1 MGGLSKKYTL
11 GMAFK
16 VACAQFS
23 PEKAKVD
30 RNLDTIAE
38 IILQAEG
45 LGADLVLLPEASTS
59 GYFLEGGVLEA
70 SLTSTQLLAN
80 LWRRVEGKLTKTIDV
95 TMGFYENV
103 DGTLHN
109 SAIYAELSPEGA
121 RHVGTYR
128 KFFLPTYGVFDEER
142 FVTRGRDLGVF
153 DTRLG
158 KIGVLICEDVWHS
171 ILPTL
176 CAVHGAQLILIP
188 AASPARGFSDDR
200 IDNHDRYRRLFV
212 SIAEEHGV
220 YCASAQL
227 CGFEGG
233 KGFIGGSKI
242 VDPTGHVMVEAPV
255 GIPHMIVGDVDTDLV
270 AITRAH
276 SPLLS
281 DLQSAWS
288 DLRRLMTN
296 SDF

>member
-1 MGGLSKKYTL
+1 
-11 GMAFK
+11 MAFK
-16 VACAQFS
+16 VACAQFA
-23 PEKAKVD
+23 PAKAEVET
-30 RNLDTIAE
+30 NLDTIAD
-38 IILQAEG
+38 LVVQAAEE
-45 LGADLVLLPEASTS
+45 GADLVLMPEACTS
-59 GYFLEGGVLEA
+59 GYFLEGGVLES
-70 SLTSTQLLAN
+70 SLTSTQLLSAIWN
-80 LWRRVEGKLTKTIDV
+80 RVQGRLEGMIDV
-95 TMGFYENV
+95 VLGFYENF
-103 DGTLHN
+103 DGTLYN
-109 SAIYAELSPEGA
+109 SSAYIELSPMGP
-121 RHVGTYR
+121 RLVGTYH

-142 FVTRGRDLGVF
+142 FVTRGRNLGVF

-158 KIGVLICEDVWHS
+158 KIAVLICEDVWHG

-188 AASPARGFSDDR
+188 AASPARGFTGES

-212 SIAEEHGV
+212 AVAEEHGV

-242 VDPTGHVMVEAPV
+242 VDPTGRVLVEAPV
-255 GIPHMIVGDVDTDLV
+255 AEPHMIVGEIDTDLV
-270 AITRAH
+270 AITRAQ

-288 DLRRLMTN
+288 DIRRLVHEA
-296 SDF
+296 DF